1 MVLKDFYATTAQA
14 SFTVLSVWWVI
25 LGLFQ
30 QQWLRDARQRLAV
43 YDISLYFLLPGM
55 MSLVSLLAVEVPEF
69 WRVAFAAAGIVGA
82 VESAVLPIRR
92 RPHGSSRALLHVA
105 DWLSFGLYALI
116 ALVAIWPDS
125 VAKAGIGLLPL
136 EVEGS
141 LIAGLLVLGFT
152 LIWTMFVSAA
162 GAADEAHGETTP
174 AVRIPQPAATSS
186 RRRSA

>member
-1 MVLKDFYATTAQA
+1 VVLKDFYATTAQA

-30 QQWLRDARQRLAV
+30 QQWLRDARQRLVV

-69 WRVAFAAAGIVGA
+69 WRVAFAVAGVVGA

-92 RPHGSSRALLHVA
+92 RPHGPSRVFLHAA
-105 DWLSFGLYALI
+105 DWLSFGVYALI
-116 ALVAIWPDS
+116 ALVALWPAS
-125 VAKAGIGLLPL
+125 VAKAGIALQPL
-136 EVEGS
+136 EVEGA
-141 LIAGLLVLGFT
+141 LIAGLLILGFT
-152 LIWTMFVSAA
+152 LIWMMFVSAA
-162 GAADEAHGETTP
+162 SAADEAPAETT
-174 AVRIPQPAATSS
+174 AALKIPQPAATSS

>member
-55 MSLVSLLAVEVPEF
+55 MSLVSLLAVEVPEL
-69 WRVAFAAAGIVGA
+69 WRVTFAAAGVVGA
-82 VESAVLPIRR
+82 VESVLLPIRR
-92 RPHGSSRALLHVA
+92 RPHGPSRAFHHLA

-116 ALVAIWPDS
+116 SLVALWPGS
-125 VAKAGIGLLPL
+125 VARIGIGLQPL
-136 EVEGS
+136 QVEGT

-162 GAADEAHGETTP
+162 SASGVARREP
-174 AVRIPQPAATSS
+174 PSAVTIPQPAATSS

>member
-1 MVLKDFYATTAQA
+1 MPLKDFYATTAQA

-69 WRVAFAAAGIVGA
+69 WRVSFAAAGIAGA
-82 VESAVLPIRR
+82 VESVLLPVRR
-92 RPHGSSRALLHVA
+92 RSRGSAQLFEHAA
-105 DWLSFGLYALI
+105 DWLSFLIFGSI
-116 ALVAIWPDS
+116 ALVAVWPAI
-125 VAKAGIGLLPL
+125 VGKMGLALRPL
-136 EVEGS
+136 EVEGA
-141 LIAGLLVLGFT
+141 LIAGLLLVGFVLA
-152 LIWTMFVSAA
+152 WRMFVTSAGAFQEAEAA
-162 GAADEAHGETTP
+162 GAP
-174 AVRIPQPAATSS
+174 PVRLPQAETSS